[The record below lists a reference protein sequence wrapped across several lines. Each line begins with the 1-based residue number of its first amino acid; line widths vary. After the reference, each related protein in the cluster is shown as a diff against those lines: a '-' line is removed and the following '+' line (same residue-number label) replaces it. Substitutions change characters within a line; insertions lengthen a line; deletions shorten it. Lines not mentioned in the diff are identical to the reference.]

1 MENLENTEN
10 EAGTTG
16 SDWLDEILGTQNTPK
31 ELGVDEM
38 AVAAAGLTRPEDAEL
53 EQIIRETKAE
63 EWNDI
68 PLAETGALPKIWQLS
83 DAPATDADS
92 ENALPADVAEVAE
105 EAVVPEAF
113 PATDTEFV
121 LDTELISEETPAV
134 DAVPAAEIPVPDNAP
149 VVPQEDAEQAQPE
162 APAETPAKT
171 KFGAWCKKTW
181 KQLRKPKKPKDNFWG
196 LPHAL
201 SSLIWLAVIVAIGVS
216 VGRMGWLC
224 AKDVLALGK
233 APKELVFVIDETD
246 NIDTVAQRLKQ
257 LDMIEYP
264 ELFKLFARITN
275 KGDNLQV
282 GTITFQGDIVYDY
295 NALCNAMT
303 YKKTAKATVE
313 VVIPEGYS
321 CAQIFALLE
330 EKGVCTVRELEAY
343 AANGELDDYW
353 FLEDVQ
359 RGHKYCLEGF
369 LFPDTY
375 EFYVGDSAE
384 RVLEKF
390 LDDFNYRFND
400 RMMEKFEKLNKDLK
414 LDLSVREVVIMASI
428 IEKEKANH
436 LEGYTVSSV
445 FYNRLTH
452 SASYPYLN
460 SDATLLYDVEYYTG
474 EGITNEQR
482 ASSPYNT
489 YTRKGLP
496 IGPIAN
502 PGMGSIDAALSPEDT
517 DYYYFIYDKN
527 AGQHLFSKT
536 LAEHQKKA
544 KELGLS

>member
-1 MENLENTEN
+1 MDNMDNINKENTS
-10 EAGTTG
+10 AT
-16 SDWLDEILGTQNTPK
+16 DWLDQMLGTQNTPK

-53 EQIIRETKAE
+53 EQIIRETRSEA
-63 EWNDI
+63 WNDI
-68 PLAETGALPKIWQLS
+68 PLAETTVLPDISTVKEAAEAEI
-83 DAPATDADS
+83 APQVVEET
-92 ENALPADVAEVAE
+92 EPAVI
-105 EAVVPEAF
+105 PEAF
-113 PATDTEFV
+113 PATDPELV
-121 LDTELISEETPAV
+121 LDTEIIAEETQA
-134 DAVPAAEIPVPDNAP
+134 AP
-149 VVPQEDAEQAQPE
+149 V
-162 APAETPAKT
+162 AETPAADAPAVPEAAVKEEALAE
-171 KFGAWCKKTW
+171 KPAAKREKLGFSGWVKKTW
-181 KQLRKPKKPKDNFWG
+181 KQLRKKRKPKDNFWG
-196 LPHAL
+196 LPHVL
-201 SSLIWLAVIVAIGVS
+201 SSMIWLAVIVAIGTS
-216 VGRMGWLC
+216 VGRLGWLC

-233 APKELVFVIDETD
+233 TPKELVFVIDETD
-246 NIDTVAQRLKQ
+246 DISTVAQRLKQ

-264 ELFKLFARITN
+264 MLFELFANITN
-275 KGDNLQV
+275 KGDNLQI

-303 YKKTAKATVE
+303 HKSTAKATVE

-353 FLEDVQ
+353 FLEEVE

-390 LDDFNYRFND
+390 LDDFDYRFND
-400 RMMEKFEKLNKDLK
+400 RMQEKFTNLNKNLK
-414 LDLSVREVVIMASI
+414 LKLSVREVIIMASI

-452 SASYPYLN
+452 AASYPYLN

-474 EGITNEQR
+474 PGITNEQR
-482 ASSPYNT
+482 AKSPYNT

-517 DYYYFIYDKN
+517 DYYYFIFDKK

>member
-1 MENLENTEN
+1 MENMEN
-10 EAGTTG
+10 ENKTTG

-53 EQIIRETKAE
+53 EQIIRETKTE

-68 PLAETGALPKIWQLS
+68 PLAETGVLPNVWQIPGALDGEAEP
-83 DAPATDADS
+83 
-92 ENALPADVAEVAE
+92 EAEVQTPIR
-105 EAVVPEAF
+105 EAVAPEAF
-113 PATDTEFV
+113 PATDTELI
-121 LDTELISEETPAV
+121 LDPRFITG
-134 DAVPAAEIPVPDNAP
+134 DAPAAEEAAAAEIAA
-149 VVPQEDAEQAQPE
+149 EAGDAAPE
-162 APAETPAKT
+162 AEAVETTGAAEEAPEKLT
-171 KFGAWCKKTW
+171 FGAWCKTVW
-181 KQLRKPKKPKDNFWG
+181 KKLRTPKKPKDNFWG
-196 LPHAL
+196 LPHL
-201 SSLIWLAVIVAIGVS
+201 LTSFVWLAVIVVIGAS

-233 APKELVFVIDETD
+233 TPKELVFVIDETD
-246 NIDTVAQRLKQ
+246 DISTVAQRLQQ

-264 ELFKLFARITN
+264 ELFKLFAKITN

-282 GTITFQGDIVYDY
+282 GTITFSNQIVYDY

-303 YKKTAKATVE
+303 YKKTTKATVE

-330 EKGVCTVRELEAY
+330 EKGVCTARELEAY

-353 FLEDVQ
+353 FLEDVT

-390 LDDFNYRFND
+390 LDDFDYRFND
-400 RMMEKFEKLNKDLK
+400 RMQEKFEKLNKNLK
-414 LDLSVREVVIMASI
+414 LDLSIREVVIMASI

-474 EGITNEQR
+474 KGITNEQR

-496 IGPIAN
+496 IGPISN
-502 PGMGSIDAALSPEDT
+502 PGMGSIDAALEPEDT

-527 AGQHLFSKT
+527 AGHHLFSKT